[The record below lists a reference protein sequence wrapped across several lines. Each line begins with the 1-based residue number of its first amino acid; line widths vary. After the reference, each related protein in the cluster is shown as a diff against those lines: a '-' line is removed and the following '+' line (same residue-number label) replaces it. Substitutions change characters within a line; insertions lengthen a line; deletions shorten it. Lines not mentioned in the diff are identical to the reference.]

1 MQDVQHIKATLP
13 VLPDH
18 NRGRFICMLFVFDKT
33 MEGNHGF
40 FPGSIIFAADV
51 RRLNVLGA
59 VCFGGDANRRH
70 LHRPPRFR
78 CAVIYELI
86 RLFHISICLLSHK
99 NFLLRSEVFFITK
112 HREVVCNIGNSKE
125 NYRKS
130 GPKYRN
136 KAQTIA
142 WPP

>member
-40 FPGSIIFAADV
+40 FPESIIFAADV

-99 NFLLRSEVFFITK
+99 KLSFTQRGLFHHKTSRSRLQ
-112 HREVVCNIGNSKE
+112 HRKFEGE
-125 NYRKS
+125 L
-130 GPKYRN
+130 
-136 KAQTIA
+136 
-142 WPP
+142 